1 MDVPSYPFLGF
12 AAAVALLA
20 NVSLAPSWRRGVFA
34 VANIGF
40 ILLLSHDLAAL
51 APFAGFL
58 AVGFGCLK
66 LMERA
71 RSAALYTA
79 AVTGVLVLFC
89 WLKRYSFVPH
99 EMFLSYAYLTVGL
112 SYVFFRVMHLVIDA
126 YDGNLPDRVGV
137 VSYVSYT
144 LNFTCLFSGPIQLY
158 GDYVRTETI
167 APAPLTAASVS
178 AATMRIVTGFFKV
191 AVVGAGLQYL
201 DTHVQSAIVPGLAW
215 RERVTLGSLL
225 LGIYPLYLYVN
236 FSGYT
241 DFVIGVARFMRLEL
255 PENFRSPFM
264 SEGFMEFWNRWHM
277 TLSNWLKRYVY
288 TPLLMDLLRRYPA
301 RELANPINVGAY
313 FVTFFLIGLWHGQ
326 TPMFVMYGI
335 LLGLGVSANKLYQIV
350 MIRRF
355 SRAGY
360 RALCARPVYRSLSR
374 GFTYGWFAFALVW
387 FWATQDQLKGL
398 TAALGGTAIVLSILL
413 VWGCSAAVL
422 SAFATVWHRLERV
435 RAGEAPLLGSIYART
450 AWCTAM
456 AVLVV
461 SVTLVL
467 NAPAPVIVYKAF

>member
-1 MDVPSYPFLGF
+1 
-12 AAAVALLA
+12 
-20 NVSLAPSWRRGVFA
+20 
-34 VANIGF
+34 
-40 ILLLSHDLAAL
+40 
-51 APFAGFL
+51 
-58 AVGFGCLK
+58 
-66 LMERA
+66 
-71 RSAALYTA
+71 
-79 AVTGVLVLFC
+79 
-89 WLKRYSFVPH
+89 
-99 EMFLSYAYLTVGL
+99 
-112 SYVFFRVMHLVIDA
+112 
-126 YDGNLPDRVGV
+126 
-137 VSYVSYT
+137 
-144 LNFTCLFSGPIQLY
+144 
-158 GDYVRTETI
+158 
-167 APAPLTAASVS
+167 
-178 AATMRIVTGFFKV
+178 
-191 AVVGAGLQYL
+191 
-201 DTHVQSAIVPGLAW
+201 
-215 RERVTLGSLL
+215 
-225 LGIYPLYLYVN
+225 
-236 FSGYT
+236 
-241 DFVIGVARFMRLEL
+241 
-255 PENFRSPFM
+255 
-264 SEGFMEFWNRWHM
+264 
-277 TLSNWLKRYVY
+277 
-288 TPLLMDLLRRYPA
+288 
-301 RELANPINVGAY
+301 
-313 FVTFFLIGLWHGQ
+313 
-326 TPMFVMYGI
+326 MFVMYGI